1 MKEMRK
7 DMESRFQAL
16 HVFTPDRSGSGSQA
30 VVQIAVQQPFKL
42 TVTYWLLLNNME
54 LTDAR

>member
-1 MKEMRK
+1 MRK